1 MLFHGIRLSQC
12 AGPPLETLESDHRD
26 LAVFIYEDAGPAGA
40 KILNTAA
47 KVALNAKLNEE
58 GFKAGAKEICRVDLE
73 ILGKQRRVFAI
84 GLGKKK
90 AATGETFRRAAGALV
105 GAIRSKREK
114 VAVLCAEQP
123 QAVAEGLILASYKY
137 EEYKKGDADKLASA
151 ALVVQDAGS
160 RGAIEKAC
168 AKASLYAEAVALA
181 RDLVNRAPSDK
192 TPASLAALAETFK
205 GLGVSVTVIDKDEAE
220 KLGMGSFLGV
230 ARGSAQPP
238 VMVHMVY
245 KPKGAK
251 KKVALVGKGV
261 TFDSGGLSLKPAQ
274 SMEEMKCDM
283 AGAASVISV
292 FKVIARLKPKAEV
305 HGIFA
310 ATYNMPGPDAYKPG
324 DVLKAMNGKTIEVWN
339 TDAEG
344 RLILAD
350 ALCLAAQQQPQAI
363 VDLATLTGAVVIAL
377 GSKVAG
383 IMGNDRRLVAAVKS
397 AGARANEDFCELPL
411 VEDYKD
417 SIKGNIAE
425 LLNISKVRGEAGS
438 IIGGL
443 FLQEFVGETPWVHL
457 DIAGTAF
464 WSGDGPYGP
473 KGGTGSPV
481 RTLLEWL
488 GGL

>member
-1 MLFHGIRLSQC
+1 MNVTAL
-12 AGPPLETLESDHRD
+12 PLKTLESDHRD
-26 LAVFIYEDAGPAGA
+26 LAVFVYEDAGFAGA
-40 KILNTAA
+40 KALSNAA
-47 KVALNAKLNEE
+47 KSALNAKLKEE
-58 GFKAGAKEICRVDLE
+58 GFKAGVKEIARTDLNL
-73 ILGKQRRVFAI
+73 LGRHRRVFAV

-90 AATGETFRRAAGALV
+90 GATPETFRRAAGALL

-114 VAVLCAEQP
+114 IAVLCSEHP
-123 QAVAEGLILASYKY
+123 QAVAEGLLLAAYRY

-151 ALVVQDAGS
+151 SIVAQNPASRAALD
-160 RGAIEKAC
+160 KAC
-168 AKASLYAEAVALA
+168 AKAATYASAVCFA

-192 TPASLAALAETFK
+192 TPQSLATLALTLKGAE
-205 GLGVSVTVIDKDEAE
+205 VTVTVMDKASCAT
-220 KLGMGSFLGV
+220 LGMGSFLGV
-230 ARGSAQPP
+230 ARGSQEPP

-245 KPKGAK
+245 KPKAATK
-251 KKVALVGKGV
+251 KRVAIVGKGV
-261 TFDSGGLSLKPAQ
+261 TFDSGGLSLKPPQ

-283 AGAASVISV
+283 AGAASVLAV
-292 FKVIARLKPKAEV
+292 FKVIAELKPKAEV

-324 DVLKAMNGKTIEVWN
+324 DVLTAMNGKTIEVWN

-350 ALCLAAQQQPQAI
+350 ALCLASKQEPQAI

-383 IMGNDRRLVAAVKS
+383 IMGNDARLLAQLRAAGK
-397 AGARANEDFCELPL
+397 RADEAFCELPL
-411 VEDYKD
+411 VEDYKEN
-417 SIKGNIAE
+417 IKGNIAE

-443 FLQEFVGETPWVHL
+443 FLQEFVDGKPWAHL

-464 WSGDGPYGP
+464 TSGESATYAP
-473 KGGTGSPV
+473 KGATGSPV

-488 GGL
+488 GAL

>member
-1 MLFHGIRLSQC
+1 MIAVKTLALK
-12 AGPPLETLESDHRD
+12 TLEADPRD
-26 LAVFIYEDAGPAGA
+26 VAVFGYDDGSIAGSKLLP
-40 KILNTAA
+40 TAA
-47 KVALNAKLNEE
+47 KSALSAALKAE
-58 GFKAGAKEICRVDLE
+58 GFKGGSKEICRVDVELV
-73 ILGKQRRVFAI
+73 GKARRVYAV

-90 AATGETFRRAAGALV
+90 GAGAGSEAYRRAAGALLSALRGKRASIALL
-105 GAIRSKREK
+105 GAEH
-114 VAVLCAEQP
+114 A
-123 QAVAEGLILASYKY
+123 QAAAEGLLLASYKF
-137 EEYKKGDADKLASA
+137 EEYKKGEDDKLTEACLVADAASRVA
-151 ALVVQDAGS
+151 V
-160 RGAIEKAC
+160 EKAV

-181 RDLVNRAPSDK
+181 RDLVNRGPSDK
-192 TPASLAALAETFK
+192 TPQSLADLALTLK
-205 GLGVSVTVIDKDEAE
+205 GSGVTVKVIDKEEAE

-245 KPKGAK
+245 KPKTGGK
-251 KKVALVGKGV
+251 KRVALVGKGV

-283 AGAASVISV
+283 AGAASVIAA
-292 FKVIARLKPKAEV
+292 FKVIARLAPKAEV

-350 ALCLAAQQQPQAI
+350 ALCLAAQQDPHAI
-363 VDLATLTGAVVIAL
+363 VDMATLTGAVVIAL
-377 GSKVAG
+377 GSRVAG
-383 IMGNDRRLVAAVKS
+383 IMGNDGKLVAQLQA
-397 AGARANEDFCELPL
+397 AGKRADESFCELPL

-417 SIKGNIAE
+417 NIKGNIAE
-425 LLNISKVRGEAGS
+425 LLNISKARGEAGS

-443 FLQEFVGETPWVHL
+443 FLQEFVDGKPWVHL

-464 WSGDGPYGP
+464 WSGEGPYGP
-473 KGGTGSPV
+473 KGATGSPV
-481 RTLLEWL
+481 RTILEWL
-488 GGL
+488 GAL

>member
-1 MLFHGIRLSQC
+1 MISLTPI
-12 AGPPLETLESDHRD
+12 TLKDFESSNSD
-26 LAVFIYEDAGPAGA
+26 LIVFSFEDAGLAGA
-40 KILNTAA
+40 ASLPASVKTDLINHLKKERFNGR
-47 KVALNAKLNEE
+47 L
-58 GFKAGAKEICRVDLE
+58 KEIVRLDLAAW
-73 ILGKQRRVFAI
+73 GRSRRVYVV

-90 AATGETFRRAAGALV
+90 SASAETYRRASGSLFNTL
-105 GAIRSKREK
+105 RSKREEIS
-114 VAVLCAEQP
+114 VLCSEHMA
-123 QAVAEGLILASYKY
+123 AIAEGLVLASYKY
-137 EEYKKGDADKLASA
+137 EEYKKGDADQLSRAHLVIQNAS
-151 ALVVQDAGS
+151 S
-160 RGAIEKAC
+160 RATIEKIC
-168 AKASLYAEAVALA
+168 ARATISGEAVFFA
-181 RDLVNRAPSDK
+181 RDLVNRGPSDK
-192 TPASLAALAETFK
+192 TPENLADIAVSLK
-205 GLGVSVTVIDKDEAE
+205 GSGVKIVVIDKSQAE
-220 KLGMGSFLGV
+220 KMGMGSFLGV

-238 VMVHMVY
+238 VMVHMTY
-245 KPKGAK
+245 TPKQKSK
-251 KKVALVGKGV
+251 KRVVLVGKGV

-283 AGAASVISV
+283 AGAAAVLAV
-292 FKVIARLKPKAEV
+292 FKVIAKLQPQAEV

-350 ALCLAAQQQPQAI
+350 ALCLAVQQEPDVI
-363 VDLATLTGAVVIAL
+363 LDMATLTGAVVTAL

-383 IMGNDRRLVAAVKS
+383 IMGNNKRVIDSVIAA
-397 AGARANEDFCELPL
+397 GLRADEAYCELPL

-417 SIKGNIAE
+417 NIKGNIAE

-443 FLQEFVGETPWVHL
+443 FLQEFVSDIPWAHL

-464 WSGDGPYGP
+464 SSGEYTSYSP
-473 KGGTGSPV
+473 KGGTGAPV

-488 GGL
+488 EAL

>member
-1 MLFHGIRLSQC
+1 MITVTPQALKS
-12 AGPPLETLESDHRD
+12 LESEARD
-26 LAVFIYEDAGPAGA
+26 LALFVYDDAAIAGA
-40 KILNTAA
+40 KALPNPVKA
-47 KVALNAKLNEE
+47 ALNAKLKEE
-58 GFKAGAKEICRVDLE
+58 GFKGGAKEVCRVELDV
-73 ILGKQRRVFAI
+73 LGKTRRVFAV

-90 AATGETFRRAAGALV
+90 GADSETFRRAAGALL
-105 GAIRSKREK
+105 GAVRSKREK
-114 VAVLCAEQP
+114 IAILCSENP
-123 QAVAEGLILASYKY
+123 QAIAEGLLLASYKY
-137 EEYKKGDADKLASA
+137 EEYKKGDVDKLTSA
-151 ALVVQDAGS
+151 AIVIQDAGS
-160 RGAIEKAC
+160 RAAVEKAC
-168 AKASLYAEAVALA
+168 AKATLYAEAVCLA

-192 TPASLAALAETFK
+192 TPASLGKLAETLN
-205 GLGVSVTVIDKDEAE
+205 GSGVSVNVIEKAEAE
-220 KLGMGSFLGV
+220 KMGMGSFLGV
-230 ARGSAQPP
+230 ARGSSEPP
-238 VMVHMVY
+238 VMVHMIY

-251 KKVALVGKGV
+251 KKVAIVGKGV

-283 AGAASVISV
+283 AGAAAVIAV
-292 FKVIARLKPKAEV
+292 FKVIARLKPAAEV

-324 DVLKAMNGKTIEVWN
+324 DVLTAMNGKTIEVWN

-350 ALCLAAQQQPQAI
+350 ALCLAAKQDPQAI
-363 VDLATLTGAVVIAL
+363 VDLATLTGAVVVAL

-383 IMGNDRRLVAAVKS
+383 IMGNDRKLIGQITAA
-397 AGARANEDFCELPL
+397 AGRADESFCELPL
-411 VEDYKD
+411 VEDYKE

-443 FLQEFVGETPWVHL
+443 FLQEFVDGKPWVHL

-488 GGL
+488 SAL

>member
-1 MLFHGIRLSQC
+1 MITV
-12 AGPPLETLESDHRD
+12 APLPLKTLESDHRD
-26 LAVFIYEDAGPAGA
+26 LAFFIYEDAGIAGA
-40 KILNTAA
+40 KLLSTAA
-47 KVALNAKLNEE
+47 KVALNAKLKEE
-58 GFKAGAKEICRVDLE
+58 GFKAGAKEVCRVDLDL
-73 ILGKQRRVFAI
+73 LGKHRRVFAV

-90 AATGETFRRAAGALV
+90 GSSGESFRRGAGALV
-105 GAIRSKREK
+105 SAIRGKREK
-114 VAVLCAEQP
+114 VAVVCSEQP
-123 QAVAEGLILASYKY
+123 QAVAEGLLLASYKY
-137 EEYKKGDADKLASA
+137 EEYKTSDADKLTSASI
-151 ALVVQDAGS
+151 VVQDAAS
-160 RGAIEKAC
+160 RGTIEKAC
-168 AKASLYAEAVALA
+168 AKATLYCEAVALA

-192 TPASLAALAETFK
+192 TPESLGALARTLA
-205 GLGVSVTVIDKDEAE
+205 GAGVTVEVIDKDQAAE
-220 KLGMGSFLGV
+220 MGMGSFLGV

-238 VMVHMVY
+238 VMVHMIY

-251 KKVALVGKGV
+251 KKVAIVGKGV

-350 ALCLAAQQQPQAI
+350 ALCLAAKQEPQAI

-383 IMGNDRRLVAAVKS
+383 IMGNDARLIGALQAAGK
-397 AGARANEDFCELPL
+397 RADESFCELPL
-411 VEDYKD
+411 VEDYKEH
-417 SIKGNIAE
+417 IKGNIAE
-425 LLNISKVRGEAGS
+425 LLNISKARGEAGS

-443 FLQEFVGETPWVHL
+443 FLQEFVDGKPWVHL

-464 WSGDGPYGP
+464 WSGAGPYGP
-473 KGGTGSPV
+473 QGATGSPV